1 MSNMMSKPGRFR
13 KVAFLPTLAAMML
26 AASVT
31 HADVVEQ
38 DEEARSPYPKPRNVS
53 RGWGGRVYL
62 SYNTSRECERRLRQ
76 RARGII
82 Q

>member
-1 MSNMMSKPGRFR
+1 MHKPGQFR

-38 DEEARSPYPKPRNVS
+38 DEEARSPYPKPMNPFGRKWGS
-53 RGWGGRVYL
+53 RYL
-62 SYNTSRECERRLRQ
+62 SYNTSREQERRLRQ
-76 RARGII
+76 RAKGMIA
-82 Q
+82 